1 MLTNGQLKAL
11 EEGLW
16 TSTTAPEAYR
26 CLMELK
32 STREAMQGLIT
43 AVYAVLAENYGQLE
57 QSVKLDRLEEKL
69 TLLEEKMQ

>member
-1 MLTNGQLKAL
+1 MLSNDQLQAL
-11 EEGLW
+11 EQGLW

-26 CLMELK
+26 CLQELK
-32 STREAMQGLIT
+32 STRAEMGLLIT

-69 TLLEEKMQ
+69 TLLEEQLQ